1 MKLGAR
7 LRLFFG
13 IIFVIA
19 LVATLTLILSA
30 SMSTSNSVKASLAAQ
45 ARSVGTDY
53 PGLVVK
59 QNVEEGQTVEEGDVL
74 FEIDSQALK
83 QSLDNGAVEADNLNV
98 TINPDNNNIELR
110 AANSGIVDEIL
121 FSEGAYI
128 PANSVVAT
136 IYVVDSLYV
145 NARFQ
150 LSPPDYARIDKNE
163 PLELLFPDNTKK
175 NAEITSVNL
184 EKSENEETVDTVI
197 VAKIKDADMDDFR
210 FSVGTPV
217 DATLQLRQE
226 AWFQNIVTFIR
237 QLFTPTES

>member
-1 MKLGAR
+1 MKFTAK
-7 LRLFFG
+7 LRLVFG
-13 IIFVIA
+13 ILLVII
-19 LVATLTLILSA
+19 LVASLAFILNI
-30 SMSTSNSVKASLAAQ
+30 SMSTSNSVKATLAAQ

-59 QNVEEGQTVEEGDVL
+59 QNVEEGEAVKKDDVL

-83 QSLDNGAVEADNLNV
+83 QLLDDKAIELDNLNV
-98 TINPDNNNIELR
+98 TVNPTNKNIELR
-110 AANSGIVDEIL
+110 ATNSGIVDEIL
-121 FSEGAYI
+121 FSEGAYV
-128 PANSVVAT
+128 PASAVVAT
-136 IYVVDSLYV
+136 VYVVDSLYV

-150 LSPPDYARIDKNE
+150 LSPPDYARIDKSE

-175 NAEITSVNL
+175 YAEVTSVSL
-184 EKSENEETVDTVI
+184 EQSENEESVDTVI

-217 DATLQLRQE
+217 NAKLQLKQE
-226 AWFQNIVTFIR
+226 AWFKNVITFVR